1 MTTNW
6 NLHLYSIPIN
16 SYKFEI
22 IPKSEQ
28 SCKIHTSETWMSTP
42 NISNSPRYRCAPHQ
56 RCSLSV
62 GCSERKHGKN
72 SSDPEKNIFFKKNNR
87 CPASYRHILRINIV
101 LYRFEFEYFF
111 IYKTYRSVCDLVP
124 GSICTPDSC
133 TENRSSDSQK
143 NMAFLSWSQQMPGIL
158 KDSKGFQHDV
168 LLKRHQRWSSQELQN
183 GNDDIYFIRTFQPN
197 VICL

>member
-1 MTTNW
+1 
-6 NLHLYSIPIN
+6 
-16 SYKFEI
+16 
-22 IPKSEQ
+22 
-28 SCKIHTSETWMSTP
+28 MSTP

-56 RCSLSV
+56 RCSLSL
-62 GCSERKHGKN
+62 GCSERKHCKN
-72 SSDPEKNIFFKKNNR
+72 SSDPEKGLFFFRKTTGVLPHIDIY
-87 CPASYRHILRINIV
+87 CHILRMNIA

-133 TENRSSDSQK
+133 TENPSSDSQK
-143 NMAFLSWSQQMPGIL
+143 NMAFLSRSQQMPGIL

>member
-1 MTTNW
+1 MRSYL
-6 NLHLYSIPIN
+6 NLNRVAKYTPLKHGCPPQTFPTHPDTVALHIKGVASHSDAANENIVKIPV
-16 SYKFEI
+16 
-22 IPKSEQ
+22 IPK
-28 SCKIHTSETWMSTP
+28 KDFFFFRKTTGVL
-42 NISNSPRYRCAPHQ
+42 PHIDIY
-56 RCSLSV
+56 C
-62 GCSERKHGKN
+62 
-72 SSDPEKNIFFKKNNR
+72 
-87 CPASYRHILRINIV
+87 HILRMNIA

-133 TENRSSDSQK
+133 TENPSSDSQK
-143 NMAFLSWSQQMPGIL
+143 NMAFLSRSQQMPGIL

>member
-1 MTTNW
+1 MRSYL
-6 NLHLYSIPIN
+6 NLNRVAKY
-16 SYKFEI
+16 
-22 IPKSEQ
+22 
-28 SCKIHTSETWMSTP
+28 TP
-42 NISNSPRYRCAPHQ
+42 
-56 RCSLSV
+56 L
-62 GCSERKHGKN
+62 KHGCPSQTFPTHPDTVALHIKGVA
-72 SSDPEKNIFFKKNNR
+72 SQSDAANENMVKIPVIRKRTFLLENNR
-87 CPASYRHILRINIV
+87 CPASYRHILRMNIA

-133 TENRSSDSQK
+133 TENPSSDSQK
-143 NMAFLSWSQQMPGIL
+143 NMAFLSRSQQMPGIL